1 MTTGASDE
9 LPGLG
14 RVVQLVLRG
23 DGLTTTS
30 LEVLTGD
37 RITVS
42 VRSHW
47 VLAGDQDLAVI
58 EAGDEYTGTS
68 GEPIGRQ
75 VSRAVAGLR
84 PDGDDSLLIR
94 EVLLT
99 GREVWGAS
107 TVVAVLERVPESV
120 RHTLATTD
128 DPLGR
133 TLHEAGVVTTRQV
146 AKWGR
151 VPAGRWGTVLA
162 GSPGPDALVPA
173 REYLML
179 PSSGD
184 DPIAHLVEWFSPDVF
199 EESEMARGRSRRGG
213 RRRSPR

>member
-1 MTTGASDE
+1 MSVAASDE

-37 RITVS
+37 RITVT
-42 VRSHW
+42 VRAHW

-58 EAGDEYTGTS
+58 EAGDEYTGTA
-68 GEPIGRQ
+68 GEPIGKQ

-84 PDGDDSLLIR
+84 PAPEDSLLIR

-133 TLHEAGVVTTRQV
+133 TLHEAGVVTTRKI
-146 AKWGR
+146 AKWGACPQVDGDR
-151 VPAGRWGTVLA
+151 CSRDHTTPTRW
-162 GSPGPDALVPA
+162 
-173 REYLML
+173 
-179 PSSGD
+179 
-184 DPIAHLVEWFSPDVF
+184 
-199 EESEMARGRSRRGG
+199 SRRV
-213 RRRSPR
+213 ST